1 MTNSSKKI
9 KVLMAGPDPNANG
22 GIASVAKN
30 YLNYGLAD
38 LCDLKYLIT
47 TKEGSKFQK
56 AQLFCTSY
64 RTYVGL
70 IAKYDVLHLHV
81 STGASFFRKYL
92 LAQRALK
99 EGVPYIVH
107 LHSGKFASF
116 YENGSPKKQGMIREF
131 LGNAATAVVL
141 SEEWCTY
148 LVNNRICP
156 ASAITIL
163 HNAVLLPDSF
173 SSLNNKRVLF
183 LGKLDSNKSPDVLL
197 RAGAKLYEHRS
208 DFMLVFAGDG
218 EIEKYESLANDL
230 DISAQCEFL
239 GWVSKEKEQLF
250 SSCSVFCLPSKAE
263 GMPMSLLEAMAH
275 GLAVIATPVGG
286 IPQVIKQDKNG
297 ILMPLDDVNYLA
309 KALNVLFDNFDLRER
324 LGKSAR
330 LTIKQDF
337 DMQVHLGK
345 LIDIYSSILT
355 DYNIEN

>member
-1 MTNSSKKI
+1 
-9 KVLMAGPDPNANG
+9 
-22 GIASVAKN
+22 
-30 YLNYGLAD
+30 
-38 LCDLKYLIT
+38 
-47 TKEGSKFQK
+47 
-56 AQLFCTSY
+56 
-64 RTYVGL
+64 
-70 IAKYDVLHLHV
+70 
-81 STGASFFRKYL
+81 
-92 LAQRALK
+92 
-99 EGVPYIVH
+99 
-107 LHSGKFASF
+107 
-116 YENGSPKKQGMIREF
+116 
-131 LGNAATAVVL
+131 
-141 SEEWCTY
+141 
-148 LVNNRICP
+148 
-156 ASAITIL
+156 
-163 HNAVLLPDSF
+163 
-173 SSLNNKRVLF
+173 
-183 LGKLDSNKSPDVLL
+183 
-197 RAGAKLYEHRS
+197 
-208 DFMLVFAGDG
+208 MLVFAGDG

-230 DISAQCEFL
+230 GISAQCEFL